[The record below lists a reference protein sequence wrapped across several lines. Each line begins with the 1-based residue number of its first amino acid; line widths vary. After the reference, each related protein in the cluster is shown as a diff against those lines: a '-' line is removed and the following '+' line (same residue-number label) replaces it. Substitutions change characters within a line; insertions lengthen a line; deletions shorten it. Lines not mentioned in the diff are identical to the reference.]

1 MPCHVTRTDAYAR
14 FQVPGKRSVC
24 PGGPALRTNLLS
36 VLHRARRCCP
46 VHLALHHGSFQALVQ
61 ISVTIYLK
69 GILTKGFDLGK
80 SVAWMMETI
89 QNPSTSVREQ
99 KALVNSRV
107 WCQQQSGVL
116 LARAE
121 LARVSCFSET
131 LQTLQTMLSR
141 RLFARTR
148 QFHQERARKS
158 CVMAT
163 TNHTLRGV
171 KQQIH

>member
-24 PGGPALRTNLLS
+24 PEGPVLRTNLLS
-36 VLHRARRCCP
+36 VLHRVRRCCP

-121 LARVSCFSET
+121 LARVSCFLET
-131 LQTLQTMLSR
+131 DITNATDNVI
-141 RLFARTR
+141 
-148 QFHQERARKS
+148 K
-158 CVMAT
+158 AT
-163 TNHTLRGV
+163 TCKNEAVSSGTCKKILRHGYHKSHTQRS
-171 KQQIH
+171 